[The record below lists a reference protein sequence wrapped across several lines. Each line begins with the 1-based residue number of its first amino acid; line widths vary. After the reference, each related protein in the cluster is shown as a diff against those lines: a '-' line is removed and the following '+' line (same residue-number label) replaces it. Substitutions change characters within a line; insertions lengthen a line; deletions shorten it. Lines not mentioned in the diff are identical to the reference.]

1 MNLLVLMKK
10 IGITISVLV
19 NVVVLI
25 VGVWHKIPPKADVSS
40 GGVGGDVTRGVL
52 ARIDQS
58 HSLSPQ
64 AQIYVQ
70 SVMLR
75 SIEVRAR
82 IESLNQAIQ
91 PAIEGEAVWFDL
103 YPIFLASDGLI
114 KDVI

>member
-1 MNLLVLMKK
+1 
-10 IGITISVLV
+10 
-19 NVVVLI
+19 
-25 VGVWHKIPPKADVSS
+25 
-40 GGVGGDVTRGVL
+40 
-52 ARIDQS
+52 
-58 HSLSPQ
+58 
-64 AQIYVQ
+64 
-70 SVMLR
+70 MLR